1 MPSKQEPLPV
11 NPGTTI
17 GEAATRFLST
27 VSKETTPEIQQELL
41 KFTRWYGLD
50 RPIIDLTG
58 QGVSSYAEQFQT
70 STSKTIE
77 HLNTVKAFLSYC
89 HKQGLTP
96 ANLAPHIRVKKP
108 GTRHQASGMVRV
120 EEPVVLTR
128 QGYEELKGKLSALKE
143 ERPKISEELRRAAA
157 DKDFRE
163 NAPLEAA
170 REKQGHIEGQIR
182 DLENT
187 LKRARIIETPEEK
200 GQRISMG
207 DTVIIS
213 FVESGERIR
222 YTLVSSKE
230 ANIQQGKISLNSPLG
245 QALFNKEVGET
256 LEVTAPSGVQKYKV
270 IEILKSD

>member
-1 MPSKQEPLPV
+1 MPSKQKPLPV
-11 NPGTTI
+11 NPGTSL

-27 VSKETTPEIQQELL
+27 VSKESAAEIQQELL

-58 QGVSSYAEQFQT
+58 QVVSSYSEQFHS
-70 STSKTIE
+70 STSQTVK
-77 HLNTVKAFLSYC
+77 HLNQIKTFLSYC

-96 ANLAPHIRVKKP
+96 VNLAPHIRVKKP
-108 GTRHQASGMVRV
+108 GARQQAQSSAKV
-120 EEPVVLTR
+120 EEPIVLTR
-128 QGYEELKGKLSALKE
+128 HGYETLKSKLAALKE
-143 ERPKISEELRRAAA
+143 ERPKISEELRKAAA

-170 REKQGHIEGQIR
+170 REKQGHIEGQILE
-182 DLENT
+182 LENT
-187 LKRARIIETPEEK
+187 LKRSKVIEAPEEK

-207 DTVIIS
+207 DTVVIS
-213 FVESGERIR
+213 YLESGERIR

-245 QALFNKEVGET
+245 QALFNKEAGET
-256 LEVTAPSGVQKYKV
+256 LEVAAPSGVLKYQI
-270 IEILKSD
+270 IEISKSD